1 MVSTR
6 GIIRSMSRGPLSLL
20 WFVLASGSPGGGG
33 VPANYVYFGQDRQAL
48 RDEASL
54 DSRVFAGAQVA
65 YTWKSLEP
73 QPDRYDFSAVEA
85 DLAYL
90 SAKGKRLFVQ
100 VQDVTFYEQYV
111 SVPDYL
117 RTPAFGGGA
126 DRQYE
131 FADDRDG
138 RPKPAGWVARRW
150 DPRVAERFHRLLAA
164 LGNAFDGKVAGVNLP
179 ETAVD
184 FGSTGKY
191 FPEGFTP
198 EVYARAVLANMKAAK
213 AAFPKSVVIQYANF
227 MPGEWLPLD
236 DKGYLKSVFAY
247 GASIGVGLGGPDVLV
262 WRKSQMAHSYALLPG
277 LYGRVPTGIAVQDG
291 NYSVVNPR
299 TKRQVTIDEIY
310 HFAADHIH
318 VDYLFWCTQEPFF
331 KRDVVPYLQG
341 LSERK

>member
-1 MVSTR
+1 V
-6 GIIRSMSRGPLSLL
+6 GFVHFLFG
-20 WFVLASGSPGGGG
+20 FVLAGGGPGGGS
-33 VPANYVYFGQDRQAL
+33 VPANYVYFGQERQAI
-48 RDEASL
+48 RDQTSL
-54 DSRVFAGAQVA
+54 DGRVFAGAQIA

-73 QPDRYDFSAVEA
+73 QPDGYDFSAIQA

-90 SAKGKRLFVQ
+90 TARGKQLFVQ

-111 SVPDYL
+111 NVPDYL

-126 DRQYE
+126 DRQYA
-131 FADDRDG
+131 FADDRDA
-138 RPKPAGWVARRW
+138 RPTPAGWVARRW
-150 DPRVAERFHRLLAA
+150 DPRVAERFHRLLGA
-164 LGNAFDGKVAGVNLP
+164 LGDTFDGRVAGVNLP

-198 EVYARAVLANMKAAK
+198 DGYARAVLAAMKAAK
-213 AAFPKSVVIQYANF
+213 GAFPRSVVIQYANF

-247 GASIGVGLGGPDVLV
+247 GASIGVGLGGPDLLV

-277 LYGRVPTGIAVQDG
+277 LHGRVPTGIAVQDG

-299 TKRQVTIDEIY
+299 TNRKVTIDEIY
-310 HFAADHIH
+310 HFAADHLR
-318 VDYLFWCTQEPFF
+318 VDYLFWCTQEPYF
-331 KRDVVPYLQG
+331 KGDVVPYL
-341 LSERK
+341 ERLLNKE